1 MFFWSRIERSLE
13 SKLLGSTDSLQSCAR
28 EATPA
33 KSENLLFLK
42 QLSCLEADLVKAR
55 RTSGSEA
62 SGLIMK
68 DTLTQKVRN
77 PTRGSDLNQRNEISN
92 ASSSRSACL

>member
-1 MFFWSRIERSLE
+1 MFFRSRIERSLE
-13 SKLLGSTDSLQSCAR
+13 SKLLGSTHSLQSCAR

-33 KSENLLFLK
+33 KSEDLLFLK
-42 QLSCLEADLVKAR
+42 QLRLEANIVKAR